1 MNDEVIGSSRRMRA
15 VTMLGA
21 SAGAAIGAV
30 AVAAPAVAHTPT
42 SAQNMADG
50 LTHPLL
56 GLDHLLAM
64 VVVGALA
71 ALVGRRA
78 WIVPVAFVSGMVSGM
93 VAGRAG
99 ASASFVEAGVALT
112 VVVAGAV
119 LALGRLEGRAASVAF
134 GAAVAGMFHGLAHTQ
149 MISTSGAP
157 AVVTPTSFLV
167 GAVITTAAL
176 HALGSLAGVGLRNR
190 LIARAG
196 AGAAVAAAGVVIFA
210 GL

>member
-1 MNDEVIGSSRRMRA
+1 VNDDVIGSSRRMRA

-93 VAGRAG
+93 IAGRAG

-112 VVVAGAV
+112 VVAAGAV
-119 LALGRLEGRAASVAF
+119 LALGRLEGRAAWVAF

-149 MISTSGAP
+149 TISSGAP
-157 AVVTPTSFLV
+157 AVVTPISFLV